1 MAVSCAKVTD
11 HAAETAVIG
20 SVRRGPDPAPRA
32 FIRLSKP
39 DGEFMS
45 EVECG
50 PTGTFHMSVPPGD
63 WRLICLVPRNRLEQE
78 LSLTRGDQYRVDF
91 LLVA

>member
-1 MAVSCAKVTD
+1 MSVSCAQVSD
-11 HAAETAVIG
+11 HTAETAVIG
-20 SVRRGPDPAPRA
+20 SVRLGDGPATRA

-50 PTGTFHMSVPPGD
+50 PSGTFHMSVPPGQ
-63 WRLICLVPRNRLEQE
+63 WRLVCLAPRQRLEQA
-78 LSLTRGDQYRVDF
+78 LTLARGDQYRVDF
-91 LLVA
+91 KLAA